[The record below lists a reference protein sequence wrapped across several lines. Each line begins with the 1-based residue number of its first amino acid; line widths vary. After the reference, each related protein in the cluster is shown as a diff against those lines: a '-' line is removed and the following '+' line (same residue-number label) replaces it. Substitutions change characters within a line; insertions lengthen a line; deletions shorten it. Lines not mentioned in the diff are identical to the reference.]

1 MTNNGKVTK
10 IKYQVS
16 EEEWILHTSPQ
27 KNDITFEKKTKFC
40 LPFPKSVFRQ
50 PKVGKKYWVGKKRPY
65 WQLTTAAHLPAGGGG
80 GEPPSLRPLHPP
92 WAKRIGTFWFSFL
105 FKGISGGEGKIS
117 SFKNSLRTKNK
128 NIKNIAKTRF
138 ALKISYTNRLSNS
151 RRIDWHNQFENRGGW
166 VKLDFY
172 RHHHPSSS

>member
-1 MTNNGKVTK
+1 MNFAYLSPK
-10 IKYQVS
+10 
-16 EEEWILHTSPQ
+16 EWYHVWKEKKNLFTFPQ
-27 KNDITFEKKTKFC
+27 KRVSSTKSREKVLSREKKT
-40 LPFPKSVFRQ
+40 L
-50 PKVGKKYWVGKKRPY
+50 
-65 WQLTTAAHLPAGGGG
+65 LTADYRCAFARGGD
-80 GEPPSLRPLHPP
+80 EPSARPLHPP

-105 FKGISGGEGKIS
+105 FKGISGGQGKIS

-151 RRIDWHNQFENRGGW
+151 RRIDWHNQFENRGRW

-172 RHHHPSSS
+172 RNTL